1 MINYYAT
8 LGVLPTSSQDEIRAS
23 FRQLVKRYHP
33 DMRTGNA
40 AIFARIREAY
50 EILSEPKT
58 REQFDAAWNEAHTA
72 RVRLTDER
80 DKGARAAAPDQPVTV
95 LTRIMS
101 LALPRSGR
109 FQLEGIIGRIQ
120 IEPTTPET
128 LWDTTL
134 RKFQG
139 SDPEKL
145 AQHIIQVR
153 LSGEKDLVQTI
164 MPRPTD
170 FGVEMQ
176 KATPEERRKP
186 GFLRNLLQGVGRKLS
201 LGDLFDDKPF
211 GSYGAFLPLSLI
223 ITVPRGIPLVLRNVT
238 GSLSLGDMRC
248 DLVANMLGG
257 VLRAGTLSRASL
269 TLAGNARAYLSKV
282 DGPADL
288 LVFGD
293 SQLWVNGQITRMRAV
308 VENRGQ
314 VDVHCP
320 VSFVHAEVRGN
331 GFLNMK
337 ETVGS
342 AHCDVR
348 DNGYVRIARVRQ
360 GLQGTRAGN
369 GRVDAQVRRRPAAP
383 GTPSAQA
390 AG

>member
-8 LGVLPTSSQDEIRAS
+8 LGVLPTASPEEIRAS

-33 DMRTGNA
+33 DMA
-40 AIFARIREAY
+40 AGSAQVFARIREAHD
-50 EILSEPKT
+50 ILSEPSK
-58 REQFDAAWNEAHTA
+58 RQEFDEAWKRVHTVRAQLNDSSA
-72 RVRLTDER
+72 RP
-80 DKGARAAAPDQPVTV
+80 GGFAPDQPVTM

-101 LALPRSGR
+101 MAMPRTGR

-120 IEPTTPET
+120 IEPTTPES

-139 SDPEKL
+139 ADPEKL
-145 AQHIIQVR
+145 AKHVIQIR
-153 LSGEKDLVQTI
+153 LSGEKALVQTI
-164 MPRPTD
+164 LPRPTD

-176 KATPEERRKP
+176 KATPEERRRP

-211 GSYGAFLPLSLI
+211 GSYGAFLPLSLVM
-223 ITVPRGIPLVLRNVT
+223 TMPRGIPLVMRNVT
-238 GSLSLGDMRC
+238 GSLSIGDLRC

-257 VLRAGTLSRASL
+257 VLRATSLTRASL
-269 TLAGNARAYLSKV
+269 TLNGNSRAYLASV
-282 DGPADL
+282 AGPADL
-288 LVFGD
+288 LVFGN
-293 SQLWVNGQITRMRAV
+293 SQLWLDGQVTRLRAV

-314 VDVHCP
+314 VEVHCP
-320 VSFVHAEVRGN
+320 VTHVQAEVRGR
-331 GFLNMK
+331 GLLNMK
-337 ETVGS
+337 ETVGT
-342 AHCDVR
+342 AICDVR

-369 GRVDAQVRRRPAAP
+369 GRVDAAVRRRPAA
-383 GTPSAQA
+383 QA
-390 AG
+390 APAAAGAV

>member
-8 LGVLPTSSQDEIRAS
+8 LGVLPTSSLDEIRAS

-50 EILSEPKT
+50 ETLSEPEK
-58 REQFDAAWNEAHTA
+58 REQFDAAWTAAHTA
-72 RVRLTDER
+72 RVRIAGPSEGRSRT
-80 DKGARAAAPDQPVTV
+80 AALDQPVTV

-134 RKFQG
+134 RKFQDA
-139 SDPEKL
+139 DPEKL
-145 AQHIIQVR
+145 AQHVIQVR

-170 FGVEMQ
+170 YGVELQ

-186 GFLRNLLQGVGRKLS
+186 GFLRNLLHGVGRKLS
-201 LGDLFDDKPF
+201 LGDLFEDSPF

-223 ITVPRGIPLVLRNVT
+223 ITVPRGIPLVMRNVT
-238 GSLSLGDMRC
+238 GTLSLGDLRC

-257 VLRAGTLSRASL
+257 VLRATHLTRASL
-269 TLAGNARAYLSKV
+269 TLNGSSRAYLSKV

-293 SQLWVNGQITRMRAV
+293 SQLWLNGNVTRLRAV

-314 VDVHCP
+314 IEVHAP
-320 VSFVHAEVRGN
+320 VAYVQAEVRGN
-331 GFLNMK
+331 GLLNMK
-337 ETVGS
+337 ESVGS

-369 GRVDAQVRRRPAAP
+369 GRVDAAVRRRPGVSPNPAH
-383 GTPSAQA
+383 A

>member
-1 MINYYAT
+1 MINFYAT
-8 LGVLPTSSQDEIRAS
+8 LGVLPTSSLDEIRAS

-33 DMRTGNA
+33 DMRGGNA
-40 AIFARIREAY
+40 ALFARIREAY
-50 EILSEPKT
+50 SILSEPET
-58 REQFDAAWNEAHTA
+58 REQFDAAWTAAHTA
-72 RVRLTDER
+72 RTRI
-80 DKGARAAAPDQPVTV
+80 AAASGERGRMASPDQPVTV

-145 AQHIIQVR
+145 AQHVIQIR

-176 KATPEERRKP
+176 KASPEERRKP
-186 GFLRNLLQGVGRKLS
+186 GFLRNLLHGVGRKFA
-201 LGDLFDDKPF
+201 LGDLFENSPF

-223 ITVPRGIPLVLRNVT
+223 VTVPRGIPLVLRNVT
-238 GSLSLGDMRC
+238 GTLSLGDLRC

-257 VLRAGTLSRASL
+257 VLRAASL
-269 TLAGNARAYLSKV
+269 TRANLTLNGSSRAYLSKV
-282 DGPADL
+282 DGAADL

-293 SQLWVNGQITRMRAV
+293 SQLWLNGNVTRLRAV

-314 VDVHCP
+314 VEVHCP
-320 VSFVHAEVRGN
+320 VSFAHAEVRGN
-331 GFLNMK
+331 GVLNMK

-369 GRVDAQVRRRPAAP
+369 GRVDATVRRRPGAGANP
-383 GTPSAQA
+383 AQA

>member
-8 LGVLPTSSQDEIRAS
+8 LGVLPTASQEEVRAS
-23 FRQLVKRYHP
+23 YRQLVKRYHP
-33 DMRTGNA
+33 DMKGGNA
-40 AIFARIREAY
+40 QTFARIREAY
-50 EILSEPKT
+50 DVLAEPET
-58 REQFDAAWNEAHTA
+58 REKFDSAWKEAHTI
-72 RVRLTDER
+72 
-80 DKGARAAAPDQPVTV
+80 RAQLEHATQRPGFAPDQPVTM

-101 LALPRSGR
+101 MAMPRTGR

-139 SDPEKL
+139 ADPEKL
-145 AQHIIQVR
+145 ARHVIQIR

-164 MPRPTD
+164 LPRPTD

-211 GSYGAFLPLSLI
+211 GSYGAFLPLSLVM
-223 ITVPRGIPLVLRNVT
+223 TVPRGIPLVMRNVT
-238 GSLSLGDMRC
+238 GSLSVGDVRC

-257 VLRAGTLSRASL
+257 VLRATHLTRASL
-269 TLAGNARAYLSKV
+269 TLNGNSRAYLSRV
-282 DGPADL
+282 NGPADL
-288 LVFGD
+288 LVFGN
-293 SQLWVNGQITRMRAV
+293 SQLWLDGQVTRLRAV
-308 VENRGQ
+308 VENHGQ
-314 VDVHCP
+314 IDVHCP
-320 VSFVHAEVRGN
+320 VNHVQAEVRGQ

-348 DNGYVRIARVRQ
+348 DNGYVRIARVRL

-369 GRVDAQVRRRPAAP
+369 GRVDATVRRRP
-383 GTPSAQA
+383 TPE
-390 AG
+390 AGPTAHAG

>member
-23 FRQLVKRYHP
+23 FRQLVKRFHP
-33 DMRTGNA
+33 DMRGGNA
-40 AIFARIREAY
+40 SIFARIREAY
-50 EILSEPKT
+50 DTLSEPEK
-58 REQFDAAWNEAHTA
+58 REQFDAAWTEAHTA
-72 RVRLTDER
+72 R
-80 DKGARAAAPDQPVTV
+80 ARIAHASAAGSRTSSPDQPVTV

-134 RKFQG
+134 RKFHDA
-139 SDPEKL
+139 DPEKL
-145 AQHIIQVR
+145 AQHVIQVR

-176 KATPEERRKP
+176 KASPEERRKP
-186 GFLRNLLQGVGRKLS
+186 GFLRNLLQGMGRKLS
-201 LGDLFDDKPF
+201 LGDLFEDNPF

-223 ITVPRGIPLVLRNVT
+223 VTVPRGIPLVMRNVT
-238 GSLSLGDMRC
+238 GTLSLGDLRC

-257 VLRAGTLSRASL
+257 VLRAGNLTRASL
-269 TLAGNARAYLSKV
+269 TLNGFSRAYLSKV
-282 DGPADL
+282 EGPADL

-293 SQLWVNGQITRMRAV
+293 SQLWLNGRVTRLRAV
-308 VENRGQ
+308 VENHGQ
-314 VDVHCP
+314 VEVHCP
-320 VSFVHAEVRGN
+320 VTFAHAEVRGN

-348 DNGYVRIARVRQ
+348 DSGYIRIARVRQ

-369 GRVDAQVRRRPAAP
+369 GRVDAAVRRHHPAGA
-383 GTPSAQA
+383 TPAQA